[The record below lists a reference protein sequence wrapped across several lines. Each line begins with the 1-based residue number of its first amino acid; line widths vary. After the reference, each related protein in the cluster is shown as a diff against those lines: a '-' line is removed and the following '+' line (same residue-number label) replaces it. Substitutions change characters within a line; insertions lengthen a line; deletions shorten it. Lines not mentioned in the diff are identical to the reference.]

1 MIGLVF
7 LRQLF
12 LVWTRRIRRVARDE
26 DVLMD
31 VVVDVV
37 TLLPGDVVEGFS
49 EPTPLKHL
57 EITPSRF

>member
-12 LVWTRRIRRVARDE
+12 LVRIRGIRRVARDE
-26 DVLMD
+26 EVLVD
-31 VVVDVV
+31 VVVDVA

-57 EITPSRF
+57 EITPCRF